1 MLLLQKPRA
10 KITRHRRSYFQLV
23 SADIPG
29 AMGIGFSKNNF
40 LYCDQARAN
49 HMEILSG
56 VKYVFITD
64 VLQLTL
70 RTAWSF
76 LVYVHY
82 ASFSIHLGNFIKLKK
97 SNDRYSAFDPL
108 FALVWC
114 RQLSNDTKYRA
125 GWLYSEITDWAK
137 RDFVPNKKGGM
148 GYFLCFFLNTGKTNV
163 HLCETMFCLFMESI
177 RESVRYYS
185 FTKVTPAFFS
195 EIKGRLFLKKSLHS
209 LSNSVGYS
217 SPKGAQ
223 PLKSYN
229 ELT

>member
-1 MLLLQKPRA
+1 MER
-10 KITRHRRSYFQLV
+10 KIIFLKV

-29 AMGIGFSKNNF
+29 AVGIGFSKNNF

-76 LVYVHY
+76 LVYVHC

-97 SNDRYSAFDPL
+97 SYNRYLAFDPL

-125 GWLYSEITDWAK
+125 GWLYSEITNWAK
-137 RDFVPNKKGGM
+137 RDFVPNKKGRM
-148 GYFLCFFLNTGKTNV
+148 GCFLCFFINTEKQMCTYVKLHFAYLWNLSGKAW
-163 HLCETMFCLFMESI
+163 
-177 RESVRYYS
+177 YYS
-185 FTKVTPAFFS
+185 FTRVTPAFFS
-195 EIKGRLFLKKSLHS
+195 EIKGRHFLKEICSFFVKLCWIQF
-209 LSNSVGYS
+209 
-217 SPKGAQ
+217 P
-223 PLKSYN
+223 
-229 ELT
+229 